1 MAQTNSDNG
10 EEERNWRQDKLL
22 TWDDIDRL
30 QRGGENIHKIK
41 GKRNTANKDLY
52 KDTEGNIY
60 IKPKGGIGAGEPTG
74 LNIND
79 F

>member
-1 MAQTNSDNG
+1 MTKQDLING

-22 TWDDIDRL
+22 TGQEIDKLKRGAIDIHEL
-30 QRGGENIHKIK
+30 KNEESASK
-41 GKRNTANKDLY
+41 KDLY
-52 KDTEGNIY
+52 KDREGNIY
-60 IKPKGGIGAGEPTG
+60 VKPKGGGCSGEATG